1 MQKKSNS
8 RGFIDC
14 QRNRVG
20 VGKRA
25 QRWFTL
31 TEEDKI
37 NAHHVTIGG
46 QKIMK
51 TLMGFQAMTAL

>member
-1 MQKKSNS
+1 M
-8 RGFIDC
+8 
-14 QRNRVG
+14 
-20 VGKRA
+20 GKGA

-51 TLMGFQAMTAL
+51 TLTGFQAMTAL